1 MATPRSSAS
10 SSPSEAK
17 PPANPD
23 GELKS
28 PFIPLL
34 WLLVPFVALIVYGFA
49 TRPH

>member
-1 MATPRSSAS
+1 MATARSSAS
-10 SSPSEAK
+10 SAPAPK

-34 WLLVPFVALIVYGFA
+34 WLLVPFVALIIYGFA
-49 TRPH
+49 TRH